1 MLIDFDWQFFVEVL
15 VGGLL
20 SGAMYALVAVGFVLI
35 YKTSGVLNFAQGPLL
50 LFAALTYVSLVER
63 GLPSIAALVVVFATM
78 TLIGLAIERTALRPL
93 ANRPPIILFM
103 ATLGLAYIVE
113 GGAQLLWGAQVHALD
128 IGVSDTPLDV
138 YGVLVS
144 KFDLV
149 AAGLAGLMVAALI
162 GFFQFTRAG
171 LAFRAAAAD
180 GYAAAA
186 VGLRLPRILSLAWI
200 AAGFTALVAGL
211 LWGARLGVQFWLS
224 LVVLKALPVLV
235 LGGFDSILGAIVGG
249 LIVGATEKLA
259 EVYLRP
265 FLGGGVEIWF
275 AYVVA
280 LGFLLIRPAGLFG
293 RVAVER
299 I

>member
-78 TLIGLAIERTALRPL
+78 TLIGLAIERTVLRLL

-235 LGGFDSILGAIVGG
+235 LSGFDSILGAIVGG